1 MNVQSE
7 DIQQRLGFI
16 DRTIYHA
23 MRACHS
29 DSSVPE
35 ELKDYVHQLGQR
47 SSQAQRALKSRDV
60 RGVRQSVDD
69 LARIS
74 DQAQNKIHPADGMN
88 YELKS
93 AVILTHI
100 ELSALRYQLLDA

>member
-1 MNVQSE
+1 MNVQRE
-7 DIQQRLGFI
+7 EIQQRLGFI

-23 MRACHS
+23 IRACDTDGS
-29 DSSVPE
+29 IPE
-35 ELKDYVHQLGQR
+35 EIRDFVQQLGQR
-47 SSQAQRALKSRDV
+47 SSQAQRALEYDDDRSV
-60 RGVRQSVDD
+60 RETVDD

-74 DQAQNKIHPADGMN
+74 YQAQRRIHPSDGMN

-100 ELSALRYQLLDA
+100 ELSALRHQLA

>member
-7 DIQQRLGFI
+7 DLQQRLGFI
-16 DRTIYHA
+16 ERTIGHA

-29 DSSVPE
+29 DSNVPD
-35 ELKDYVHQLGQR
+35 ELKDYVHQLDQR
-47 SSQAQRALKSRDV
+47 SCQARRALQSRDV

-88 YELKS
+88 YEVKS

-100 ELSALRYQLLDA
+100 ELSALRYQLDA

>member
-1 MNVQSE
+1 MKVHSE
-7 DIQQRLGFI
+7 EMQQRLGFI

-29 DSSVPE
+29 DSNVPK
-35 ELKDYVHQLGQR
+35 ELKAFVQELGQR
-47 SSQAQRALKSRDV
+47 SSQAQRALKDRDE
-60 RGVRQSVDD
+60 RSIRESVDD

-74 DQAQNKIHPADGMN
+74 DKAQNAIRPADPTN
-88 YELKS
+88 YQVKS

-100 ELSALRYQLLDA
+100 ELSALRYQLD

>member
-1 MNVQSE
+1 MNVQPE

-29 DSSVPE
+29 DDSVSA
-35 ELKDYVHQLGQR
+35 ELKDYVRQLGLR
-47 SSQAQRALKSRDV
+47 SRQAQRALQERDE
-60 RGVRQSVDD
+60 RSVRQSVDD
-69 LARIS
+69 LASIS
-74 DQAQNKIHPADGMN
+74 YQAQNTIHPADDTN
-88 YELKS
+88 YEVKS

-100 ELSALRYQLLDA
+100 ELSALRYQLD

>member
-1 MNVQSE
+1 MNVQRE
-7 DIQQRLGFI
+7 EIQQRLGFI

-23 MRACHS
+23 IRAC
-29 DSSVPE
+29 DTDGTIPDE
-35 ELKDYVHQLGQR
+35 IRDYVQQLGQR
-47 SSQAQRALKSRDV
+47 SSQAQIALASEDERSV
-60 RGVRQSVDD
+60 RETVDD

-74 DQAQNKIHPADGMN
+74 YQAQRHIHPSDGMN

-100 ELSALRYQLLDA
+100 ELSALRYQLA